1 MALTQVSSEGIKDA
15 QVKTADI
22 LDANIT
28 TAKVAD
34 NAITG
39 AKVADNLD
47 IPDSNKIRF
56 GTGNDLEIYHDGSNS
71 IINDVGTGQLRIC
84 GDNAVVL
91 RKAPTGDVYVLCN
104 ADGNVELYHDN
115 SKKFETSSGGV
126 TVTGNIYTDGN
137 VNLTADNKKI
147 RFGAGEDLQI
157 YHDANNSWITNSTGQ
172 LKLKAVTAGT
182 SVQMLGAG
190 DEMMVQAIGNSA
202 VQLYYDNVKKFQT
215 ESWGAQFFDDV
226 KFDNPD
232 TAGRDVTWSPTN
244 DLMRWQDNTKATFGD
259 GDDIQIFHDG
269 TDSRIYN
276 ATGELIFRSG
286 SYYFNNAAGDENIIK
301 GTANGAVELY
311 YNNSKKLQTESN
323 GVRINGIL
331 KTSITSGQALTYG
344 DNAQIHLGTGDDLK
358 IYHDGTNSLIKNGT
372 GILSLQGDDIRLLNN
387 AASEAYLKASNN
399 GAVQLFYDSSLK
411 FETLSNGVKA
421 TGRVQVTDGNSFV
434 AGDGDDLKIK
444 HDGTHSYIENSTGNL
459 YIDVAQGNDIRLRA
473 NNEEIIWGH
482 GDGEVILY
490 YNNGKRFET
499 TGGGVLV
506 EQSHN
511 GYGGLKLDEFTSGNY
526 GCNYILGRDDGA
538 AAHVFKRGGRT
549 QNQAPWADAT
559 GTEIARISRGGISF
573 SGDTAEANT
582 LQDYEEGDLSW
593 QLRKSDNT
601 SGGTNNG
608 SVVKYTKVG
617 RMVNVSGKI
626 RTDSTSSSG
635 SYVFHLDGTLPFSP
649 SASGTAVI
657 GHLRSQDDESGQLT
671 ASVAWMAGSSTVYI
685 YTLDSQSNLTANE
698 NNVGASTMTNLVMTF
713 SLTYQAS

>member
-34 NAITG
+34 DAITNAKIANNSINGNKLQDDCVATSEIQDNAVTG

-47 IPDSNKIRF
+47 IPDNNKIRF
-56 GTGNDLEIYHDGSNS
+56 GTGNDL
-71 IINDVGTGQLRIC
+71 
-84 GDNAVVL
+84 
-91 RKAPTGDVYVLCN
+91 
-104 ADGNVELYHDN
+104 
-115 SKKFETSSGGV
+115 
-126 TVTGNIYTDGN
+126 
-137 VNLTADNKKI
+137 
-147 RFGAGEDLQI
+147 
-157 YHDANNSWITNSTGQ
+157 
-172 LKLKAVTAGT
+172 
-182 SVQMLGAG
+182 
-190 DEMMVQAIGNSA
+190 
-202 VQLYYDNVKKFQT
+202 
-215 ESWGAQFFDDV
+215 
-226 KFDNPD
+226 
-232 TAGRDVTWSPTN
+232 
-244 DLMRWQDNTKATFGD
+244 
-259 GDDIQIFHDG
+259 QIFHDG
-269 TDSRIYN
+269 TDSYLNSR
-276 ATGELIFRSG
+276 TGNLYLAPTTSTENGITVVPNGEVRLYYDNSKKFETQSWGIDVTGTVQCDQLTLLDNEGVKLGTGNDFQIFHDGSHTYLDNYVGNVIFRKDNNEIFLKMVEDGTVELFHNGTKKFETTSVGVTVSG
-286 SYYFNNAAGDENIIK
+286 NAFFNDNYGCQFGNAAGS
-301 GTANGAVELY
+301 A
-311 YNNSKKLQTESN
+311 
-323 GVRINGIL
+323 
-331 KTSITSGQALTYG
+331 
-344 DNAQIHLGTGDDLK
+344 DLV

-411 FETLSNGVKA
+411 FETTSSGGEFSGTDLILDAGTGSSSEFFIKKKGSYAENCGIGFYQGSTTYGNNRINFRSQDSSGNIINDISITSGARQSLKFVDNAKA
-421 TGRVQVTDGNSFV
+421 TFGT
-434 AGDGDDLKIK
+434 GDDLQLY
-444 HDGTHSYIENSTGNL
+444 HDGSHSFIDNNTGNL
-459 YIDVAQGNDIRLRA
+459 YIDVAAGNDIRLRA
-473 NNEEIIWGH
+473 NDENIIWGH

-490 YNNGKRFET
+490 HNNAKKIET
-499 TGGGVLV
+499 TSTGVLID
-506 EQSHN
+506 STNN
-511 GYGGLKLDEFTSGNY
+511 GYGGLKLEEFSSGSY

-549 QNQAPWADAT
+549 QNQSPWADAT
-559 GTEIARISRGGISF
+559 GNEIARISRGGIAF
-573 SGDTAEANT
+573 NGDTAEANT
-582 LQDYEEGDLSW
+582 LHDYEEGDLSW